1 MRSKVREQL
10 FPIAAALLALAPA
23 ALGAADY
30 FTVSAA
36 YVPAAAKPKAT
47 PTVAVTFIPADP
59 DVKINQEPAPRLKLD
74 PEQAVLIDR
83 QPPAPRRGE
92 SGGEP
97 KYLDTSLPVAFP
109 VALSPKAPKGEQP
122 VKGKVTYFFCSKREG
137 WCRKGTS
144 DVDFTVAV
152 P

>member
-1 MRSKVREQL
+1 MKPL
-10 FPIAAALLALAPA
+10 AAALLALVPA
-23 ALGAADY
+23 AAMAGGEH

-36 YVPAAAKPKAT
+36 YVPPAKPRGAA
-47 PTVAVTFIPADP
+47 TVAVTFIPADP
-59 DVKINQEPAPRLKLD
+59 DVKINQEPGPRLKLD
-74 PEQAVLIDR
+74 PEQGVLVDR
-83 QPPAPRRGE
+83 QPAASRRGE

-109 VALSPKAPKGEQP
+109 VAVNPRAPKGERT
-122 VKGKVTYFFCSKREG
+122 VKGNVVYFYCSKREG

-144 DVDFTVAV
+144 EVAFVVNV

>member
-1 MRSKVREQL
+1 MRSL
-10 FPIAAALLALAPA
+10 AAAVLLLAPA
-23 ALGAADY
+23 AAMAVGEH

-36 YVPAAAKPKAT
+36 YVLPAKPKAAA
-47 PTVAVTFIPADP
+47 TVAVTFIPADP

-74 PEQAVLIDR
+74 PEQVVLVDR
-83 QPPAPRRGE
+83 QPPPARRGE

-97 KYLDTSLPVAFP
+97 KYLDVSLPVSFP
-109 VALSPKAPKGEQP
+109 VALNPNAPKGEQP
-122 VKGKVTYFFCSKREG
+122 VKGNVTYFYCSKREG

-144 DVDFTVAV
+144 EVAFIVNV

>member
-1 MRSKVREQL
+1 MKPL
-10 FPIAAALLALAPA
+10 AAALLALVPA
-23 ALGAADY
+23 AMAGGEH

-36 YVPAAAKPKAT
+36 YVPPAKPRGAA
-47 PTVAVTFIPADP
+47 TVAVTFIAADP
-59 DVKINQEPAPRLKLD
+59 DVKVNQEPGPRLKLD
-74 PEQAVLIDR
+74 PEQGVLIDR
-83 QPPAPRRGE
+83 QPAVSRRGE

-109 VALSPKAPKGEQP
+109 VAVKPRAPKGEQT
-122 VKGKVTYFFCSKREG
+122 VKGNVVYFYCSKREG

-144 DVDFTVAV
+144 EVAFVVNV

>member
-1 MRSKVREQL
+1 VKPLAV
-10 FPIAAALLALAPA
+10 ALLVLAPA
-23 ALGAADY
+23 AAGAMGEH

-36 YVPAAAKPKAT
+36 YVPPAKPRAAA
-47 PTVAVTFIPADP
+47 TVAVTFIPADP

-74 PEQAVLIDR
+74 PEQGVLVDR
-83 QPPAPRRGE
+83 QPPSPRRGE

-97 KYLDTSLPVAFP
+97 KYLDASLPVAFP
-109 VALSPKAPKGEQP
+109 VALNPKAPKGEQI
-122 VKGKVTYFFCSKREG
+122 VKGNVTYFFCSKREG

-144 DVDFTVAV
+144 EVAFVVNV